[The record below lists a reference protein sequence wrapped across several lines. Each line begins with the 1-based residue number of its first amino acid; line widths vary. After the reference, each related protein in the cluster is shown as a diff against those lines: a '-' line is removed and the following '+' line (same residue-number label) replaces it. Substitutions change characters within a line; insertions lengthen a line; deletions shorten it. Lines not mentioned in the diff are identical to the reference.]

1 MQSIEDKI
9 LDSLGKCGRST
20 VFFADRFSRLGSAER
35 LRKAM
40 EVLTK
45 RGSIVRVARGVF
57 CYPKK
62 TPAFLKEMGIVSE
75 YQMPSSDDIA
85 NAIAKRDRIKI
96 APTALHAQNLLGL
109 SQQMVMNYVYLTD
122 GRAKKVKLENGG
134 LIEFKHTVAK
144 NLAFTNRLAML
155 ITFALKDYGQDGVT
169 DKHIIRIKELL
180 SHEKQE
186 DIERDYPL
194 IPEWI
199 REILKKCYE

>member
-9 LDSLGKCGRST
+9 LESLGKCGRGT
-20 VFFADRFSRLGSAER
+20 VFFAGRFSRLGSAER

-40 EVLTK
+40 EVLIK

-62 TPAFLKEMGIVSE
+62 TPAFLKEMGVVSE

-169 DKHIIRIKELL
+169 DKHIMRIKELL

>member
-9 LDSLGKCGRST
+9 LESLGKCGRGM

-40 EVLTK
+40 EVLIK

-169 DKHIIRIKELL
+169 DEHIIKIKELL
-180 SHEKQE
+180 SHERQE

>member
-9 LDSLGKCGRST
+9 LESLGKCGRGT
-20 VFFADRFSRLGSAER
+20 VFFVVRFSRLGCAER
-35 LRKAM
+35 LRMAM
-40 EVLTK
+40 EFLIK

-169 DKHIIRIKELL
+169 DKHIMRIKELL